1 MFRSYR
7 TLLRNSFVCAFFAV
21 AIFCLAARLYAAQMT
36 RIAKIATPD
45 DDASLK
51 LDALGNPVIAFR
63 GGSLLQLA
71 HCANPTCSSATSIQ
85 TIDTG
90 SLEDEVSVVI
100 PTSGNPIVAYFFGN
114 LDIGKGELRIASC
127 GNPDCSTGNNIAK
140 PDQGLEGL
148 SLFMVLD
155 SLGNPVVSY
164 TGGSGLKLLHCGNP
178 SCTSGNSVVLVDP
191 QSGESSGT
199 GLALDSVGNP
209 VIAYVGAGTT
219 PKVHVVHCNDPNCTS
234 LSKTAVDMAGFGN
247 TDNADL
253 VLDGAGNPII
263 SYYHFG
269 HRIAHCGNPKCTANN
284 VVTTV
289 DPLGLDG
296 GKSSI
301 LLASNGNPIV
311 TYTVFQGG
319 KNQLTVLTCGDANC
333 ATGNV
338 FAHPDMSND
347 NGLDSSLR
355 LDAQGRPV
363 VSYQRFDQR
372 LNSFLLLVHCGT
384 TTCN

>member
-1 MFRSYR
+1 MFRSCR
-7 TLLRNSFVCAFFAV
+7 TPLFIFPAYVIVAAAFL
-21 AIFCLAARLYAAQMT
+21 CLPMSLSAAQMNH
-36 RIAKIATPD
+36 ISKIAGPD
-45 DDASLK
+45 NDASLK

-71 HCANPTCSSATSIQ
+71 HCVNPTCSSGTSIQ

-100 PTSGNPIVAYFFGN
+100 PATGNPIVAYFFGN
-114 LDIGKGELRIASC
+114 LDTGNGELRIASC
-127 GNPDCSTGNNIAK
+127 ADPNCSSGTSIAK

-155 SLGNPVVSY
+155 PLGNPVVSY
-164 TGGSGLKLLHCGNP
+164 TGGTGLKLLHCGNP
-178 SCTSGNSVVLVDP
+178 SCSSGNSVVLVDP
-191 QSGESSGT
+191 QSGEGSGT
-199 GLALDSVGNP
+199 GLALDSAGNA

-234 LSKTAVDMAGFGN
+234 HSKTAVDAAGFSN

-263 SYYHFG
+263 SYYHVG
-269 HRIAHCGNPKCTANN
+269 HRIAHCGNPNCTANT

-301 LLASNGNPIV
+301 LLGSNGNPIV

-338 FAHPDMSND
+338 FAHPDTSND

-363 VSYQRFDQR
+363 VSYERFDQR
-372 LNSFLLLVHCGT
+372 LNSFLLLLHCGT